1 MKAPTEKAEKVSPKQ
16 HALIALMRV
25 TPVILLLHKSTSMWT
40 ALPAGDTAKL
50 TRIIQHVDQ
59 YSCSLTAFSIPILYQ
74 NN

>member
-1 MKAPTEKAEKVSPKQ
+1 MKAPTEKAEKVSPNQ
-16 HALIALMRV
+16 HALIALMC

-50 TRIIQHVDQ
+50 ARIIQHVDQ